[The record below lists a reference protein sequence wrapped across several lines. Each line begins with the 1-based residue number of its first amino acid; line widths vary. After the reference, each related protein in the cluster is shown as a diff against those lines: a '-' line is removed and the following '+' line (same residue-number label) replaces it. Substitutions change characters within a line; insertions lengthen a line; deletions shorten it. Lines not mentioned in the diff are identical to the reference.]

1 VASERCLVSD
11 ELGGTASEAESL
23 TGFLDWYRSVAI
35 RKVEDL
41 ALADAIA
48 VATPSGLSPL
58 GIVKHLAAVERLWFR
73 WRFAG
78 EDVEVADS
86 ETTFGI
92 DAGDTVD
99 AIVASYRDE
108 CERSR
113 SVVAAAP
120 SLDASSARPS
130 PFYGTVSLRWTLVHL
145 IEETARHTGHLDIIR
160 ERIDGRT
167 GD

>member
-1 VASERCLVSD
+1 
-11 ELGGTASEAESL
+11 
-23 TGFLDWYRSVAI
+23 
-35 RKVEDL
+35 
-41 ALADAIA
+41 
-48 VATPSGLSPL
+48 
-58 GIVKHLAAVERLWFR
+58 LWFR

-99 AIVASYRDE
+99 AIVASYLDE
-108 CERSR
+108 CERAR
-113 SVVAAAP
+113 AIVAAAP
-120 SLDASSARPS
+120 SLDASSVRAA

-145 IEETARHTGHLDIIR
+145 IEETARHAGHLDIIR